1 MQTRGGGGILQKPYV
16 HGSLYLFVCFRS
28 YIGGQRKGIT
38 PLHYACS
45 MEHREDIAVFL
56 IEEETK
62 RNKAEK
68 EGGVR
73 GYIAAETPSYNMPD
87 EDGLSPA
94 FHTFSSRIME
104 MLLDFEDLEVVKE
117 RDGQPL
123 LWVCAERGIV
133 ADKVAKDERLRGQL
147 GLMHNG
153 ILSLEKGEQG

>member
-1 MQTRGGGGILQKPYV
+1 
-16 HGSLYLFVCFRS
+16 
-28 YIGGQRKGIT
+28 
-38 PLHYACS
+38 
-45 MEHREDIAVFL
+45 MEDREDIAVFL
-56 IEEETK
+56 IEEEKK

-68 EGGVR
+68 EGGARVSL
-73 GYIAAETPSYNMPD
+73 AAETPSYNMPD